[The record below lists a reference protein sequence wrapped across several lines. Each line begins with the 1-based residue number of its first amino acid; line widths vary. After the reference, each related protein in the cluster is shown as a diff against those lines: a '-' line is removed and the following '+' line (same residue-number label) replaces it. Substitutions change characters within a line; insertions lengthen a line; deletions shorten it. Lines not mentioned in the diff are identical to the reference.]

1 MFHNVIFVHKKRH
14 TNKCTDKLAR
24 KAININVEWM
34 CHVVPLL
41 SFPFKTSCNFVKMIL
56 INKMFLVE
64 KEYQLSQRNK
74 IKADS
79 AKFLLCKK

>member
-34 CHVVPLL
+34 WFHCCPSLL
-41 SFPFKTSCNFVKMIL
+41 KHLCNFVKMIL
-56 INKMFLVE
+56 INKKFLVE

-79 AKFLLCKK
+79 AKFLLYKKK